1 MHNLSKCRLIEVP
14 FSIMT
19 KQALQQAVHRSGR
32 ELQSFLNAYV
42 RKYNKTSGP
51 FTWTKG
57 PDKLQRIIQLTK
69 QHQAECAT
77 N

>member
-1 MHNLSKCRLIEVP
+1 
-14 FSIMT
+14 MT

-42 RKYNKTSGP
+42 RRYNKTSGP

-57 PDKLQRIIQLTK
+57 PDKLRRIIQLTK
-69 QHQAECAT
+69 QHQAACAT